1 MKPAKIVG
9 NKVKPIWRISHNVPR
24 ADPCSLCSALSPT
37 STFNGAPSKIPKPT
51 PANILATTNVG
62 KPDTT
67 NGKSKKPATPMTPA
81 TINVFAAPYLS
92 VKYPPNPAPIPEDKA
107 SGVNQNPAFSTGT
120 CNTCSTSARIKI
132 TPDKKPHDNIP
143 KKRVI

>member
-51 PANILATTNVG
+51 PANILATTNAG
-62 KPDTT
+62 KPATT
-67 NGKSKKPATPMTPA
+67 NGKTNKPATPIPPA
-81 TINVFAAPYLS
+81 TIKAVAAPYFS
-92 VKYPPNPAPIPEDKA
+92 PQYPPHPAPIPEQQA
-107 SGVNQNPAFSTGT
+107 TAL
-120 CNTCSTSARIKI
+120 
-132 TPDKKPHDNIP
+132 
-143 KKRVI
+143 